1 MPNPLYNSVD
11 YTATIKKTR
20 EFLAD
25 YHMWH
30 VEAAHFSSWVKSPSN
45 FGTPSY
51 HSTENT
57 VENRVVDQANAQF
70 ECELRTKTLEQLAT
84 VDNESALLSDLLLFR
99 WINNWSVKKTCTEL
113 AVFLFQNEHTLIIY
127 KRHFWNSPLFVLES
141 CSFKNLS
148 PPFSN
153 NY

>member
-1 MPNPLYNSVD
+1 MPNPLYNSVN

-113 AVFLFQNEHTLIIY
+113 AEKYQRGFIAERTYANYLKKALWEFAVICP
-127 KRHFWNSPLFVLES
+127 RDLFVQKS
-141 CSFKNLS
+141 
-148 PPFSN
+148 
-153 NY
+153 